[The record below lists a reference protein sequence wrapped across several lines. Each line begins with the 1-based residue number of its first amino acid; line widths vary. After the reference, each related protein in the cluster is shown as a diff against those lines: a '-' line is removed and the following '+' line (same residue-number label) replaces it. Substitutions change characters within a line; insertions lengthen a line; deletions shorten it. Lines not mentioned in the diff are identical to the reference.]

1 MAAVVTGTTRDGRE
15 GSASRSNFDLRD
27 EVTLTDVYWVE
38 TNDANDNADVAML
51 AAGVPRLG
59 DIHPRINSLRVS
71 RVSAQNVSGRTD
83 RWKVPVLYE
92 QEPAEEPDVDI
103 DFEIHRVPIVGGAQL
118 IAGPMGTATPAPAG
132 GVPGAGGA
140 LNWQGV
146 ANWGV
151 PILNSAGEAFVPVP
165 EDEEAYLVVKIARNE
180 FVRSL
185 NDIKKYNNSL
195 NAKPFLGGAE
205 RTWLM
210 MVRGR
215 PITNSIQHRWR
226 IEYVCKFNKLTWDV
240 RLLDHGRYYRAVPG
254 VPPAGALIPFTDDH
268 KDNVLGNL
276 DGKGGALAAGL
287 PPNWI
292 RLVRKEVLDWT
303 PLGLEATINSL
314 YSPPAPGPKPDPLMK
329 RAARNAGIPQN
340 LVGRGFGQ

>member
-1 MAAVVTGTTRDGRE
+1 MAATVTGATRDGRE

-132 GVPGAGGA
+132 GVARSRPATRWRWPGWRAGGA
-140 LNWQGV
+140 
-146 ANWGV
+146 
-151 PILNSAGEAFVPVP
+151 
-165 EDEEAYLVVKIARNE
+165 
-180 FVRSL
+180 
-185 NDIKKYNNSL
+185 
-195 NAKPFLGGAE
+195 
-205 RTWLM
+205 
-210 MVRGR
+210 
-215 PITNSIQHRWR
+215 
-226 IEYVCKFNKLTWDV
+226 
-240 RLLDHGRYYRAVPG
+240 
-254 VPPAGALIPFTDDH
+254 PA
-268 KDNVLGNL
+268 
-276 DGKGGALAAGL
+276 AA
-287 PPNWI
+287 
-292 RLVRKEVLDWT
+292 
-303 PLGLEATINSL
+303 
-314 YSPPAPGPKPDPLMK
+314 PAPGRHSQWRRRWP
-329 RAARNAGIPQN
+329 REAAGPRSENCYSLERITIQDGRRDVKSSCAIRGAVRLHTGIR
-340 LVGRGFGQ
+340 LTA